1 MSLIDIVM
9 KPLPSS
15 LILTSFISCSL
26 LPTASADL
34 LIYEPFDYAPTAPP
48 NNEAS
53 LGDGNQAGG
62 LGLGEWSQL
71 NTGQNE
77 ADVAEI
83 GLSFTDGQ
91 GNVLEGVGN
100 SFERASRVGQAAVS
114 SPIDPAATAGLTADG
129 TTIWM
134 TFLFQDRGFS
144 GPDFGIGLAT
154 ENMVGDD
161 NQGLVAPGYGVGFG
175 ITSTGGQ
182 SRNIHTVIYNDSVN
196 FDRVPEATP
205 TFNGP
210 GNSPIT
216 YLAMKVN
223 WNPSGTPDEI
233 FVFNL
238 SDDFTTEPDEA
249 DALASD
255 TFDFDLATQ
264 QSLDVF
270 NISDTQVAYV
280 DEIRVATTYAEA
292 VGLVAPAGEVTLNIA
307 VNATTPGT
315 FDFSWNGEEG
325 KVYDL
330 VSSTDL
336 ATSPSTWE
344 VWDDRENV
352 SGSSL
357 VAVPGDGSTRR
368 FFAIIAK

>member
-1 MSLIDIVM
+1 MRTHLLLAG
-9 KPLPSS
+9 PL
-15 LILTSFISCSL
+15 L
-26 LPTASADL
+26 LMGSATADL
-34 LIYEPFDYAPTAPP
+34 LIYEPFDYAPTNPQ

-83 GLSFTDGQ
+83 GLDFTDGQ
-91 GNVLEGVGN
+91 GNVLTGVGN

-114 SPIDPAATAGLTADG
+114 SPIDPTAITGLTADG

-161 NQGLVAPGYGVGFG
+161 NQGLVAPGFGVGFG

-182 SRNIHTVIYNDSVN
+182 SRNIHTAVYNNSVN
-196 FDRVPEATP
+196 FTRISEETP

-210 GNSPIT
+210 ANSPIN

-223 WNPSGTPDEI
+223 WNPDGTPDEI
-233 FVFNL
+233 FVFNI
-238 SDDFTTEPDEA
+238 SDDFTVEPDEA

-255 TFDFDLATQ
+255 IFDFDLATQ

-292 VGLVAPAGEVTLNIA
+292 VGLVAPVGEVTLTIA
-307 VNATTPGT
+307 ANATTPGT
-315 FDFSWNGEEG
+315 WDFAWNGSDG
-325 KVYDL
+325 TLYDL

-336 ATSPSTWE
+336 STSPDTWE
-344 VWDDRENV
+344 VWNDQENI

-357 VAVPGDGSTRR
+357 TAVPVDSETKR

>member
-1 MSLIDIVM
+1 M
-9 KPLPSS
+9 KSYLALLSPLYLAGSA
-15 LILTSFISCSL
+15 T
-26 LPTASADL
+26 ADL
-34 LIYEPFDYAPTAPP
+34 LIYEPFDYDPTAPQ
-48 NNEAS
+48 NDGAS

-83 GLSFTDGQ
+83 GLDFTDGQ
-91 GNVLEGVGN
+91 GNILTGVGN

-114 SPIDPAATAGLTADG
+114 SPIDPSATTGLTADG

-144 GPDFGIGLAT
+144 GPDFGIGLHS

-161 NQGLVAPGYGVGFG
+161 NQGLVAAGYGVGFG

-182 SRNIHTVIYNDSVN
+182 SRNIHTTVYNDSVN
-196 FDRVPEATP
+196 FTRVSEETP

-210 GNSPIT
+210 ANSPIN

-223 WNPSGTPDEI
+223 WNPEGTPDEI
-233 FVFNL
+233 FVFNI
-238 SDDFTTEPDEA
+238 SDNFTVEPAEE

-280 DEIRVATTYAEA
+280 DEIRVATTFAEA
-292 VGLVAPAGEVTLNIA
+292 VGLVAPAGEIKLTIA
-307 VNATTPGT
+307 PNETTPGS
-315 FDFSWNGEEG
+315 FDFSWNGTDG
-325 KVYDL
+325 TLYDL

-336 ATSPSTWE
+336 TTSPDTWE
-344 VWDDRENV
+344 VWDDREDV

-357 VAVPGDGSTRR
+357 TAVPGGDEIRR

>member
-1 MSLIDIVM
+1 MKNHLLLFNPLFLIG
-9 KPLPSS
+9 S
-15 LILTSFISCSL
+15 
-26 LPTASADL
+26 ASADL
-34 LIYEPFDYAPTAPP
+34 LIYEPFDYAPTDPP
-48 NNEAS
+48 NNGAS

-77 ADVAEI
+77 ADVAAI
-83 GLSFTDGQ
+83 GLDFTDGQ
-91 GNVLEGVGN
+91 GNVLTGIGN

-161 NQGLVAPGYGVGFG
+161 NQGLVAAGYGVGFG

-182 SRNIHTVIYNDSVN
+182 ARNIHTAVYNNSVN
-196 FDRVPEATP
+196 FTRVSEETP

-210 GNSPIT
+210 ANSPIN

-223 WNPSGTPDEI
+223 WNPDGTPDEI
-233 FVFNL
+233 FVFNI
-238 SDDFTTEPDEA
+238 SDDFTVEPDEA

-292 VGLVAPAGEVTLNIA
+292 VGLVAPAGEVTLSIA
-307 VNATTPGT
+307 ANATTPGT
-315 FDFSWNGEEG
+315 YDFSWNGTDG
-325 KVYDL
+325 TLYDL

-336 ATSPSTWE
+336 SNSPDTWD
-344 VWDDRENV
+344 VWDGQENI

-357 VAVPGDGSTRR
+357 TAIPVDGETKR